1 MADVGVGM
9 FQFCTLDRVSFG
21 GGGYLGG
28 TGREWEGVGGSGRE
42 WEGVGG
48 SGRRFVAGKLATQL
62 LPEGCYGA
70 ERTFVR
76 LKRNPPFMCLQFT
89 CALSGVEQGHVN
101 LV

>member
-1 MADVGVGM
+1 M
-9 FQFCTLDRVSFG
+9 
-21 GGGYLGG
+21 
-28 TGREWEGVGGSGRE
+28 GGSGRE
-42 WEGVGG
+42 WEGV
-48 SGRRFVAGKLATQL
+48 RRFVAGKLATQL

-70 ERTFVR
+70 ERAFVR